1 MRTSGLKNLL
11 SKFEDDEESPVEK
24 NDSSNSQQIS
34 MNEEEADNFETKND
48 EPAKKKFK
56 CDYCEKEF
64 DRKFNLQRH
73 NESRNLQECSICRL
87 VLCNPYD
94 LKRHIANAHK

>member
-1 MRTSGLKNLL
+1 MRTSGLKSLL

-24 NDSSNSQQIS
+24 DDSSNSQQIS
-34 MNEEEADNFETKND
+34 QEEADKFETKND
-48 EPAKKKFK
+48 ELAKKKFK
-56 CDYCEKEF
+56 CDSCEKEF

-73 NESRNLQECSICRL
+73 YESRNLQECSICRL

-94 LKRHIANAHK
+94 LKRHVANSHK

>member
-1 MRTSGLKNLL
+1 MRTSGLKSLL
-11 SKFEDDEESPVEK
+11 SKFEDDEESSVEED
-24 NDSSNSQQIS
+24 DSSKSQQIS
-34 MNEEEADNFETKND
+34 QEEADNFETKND

-56 CDYCEKEF
+56 CDFCEKEF

-73 NESRNLQECSICRL
+73 YESRNLQECSICRL

-94 LKRHIANAHK
+94 LKRHVANSHK